1 MADEEILQA
10 RAEYIALLK
19 LLDDKSKAIMIKF
32 LSMVENDVLQSSST
46 KVDMIALNKAI
57 KTLRTQYTELIKTST
72 GKAVEYGVKIKDI
85 EFEKYLSKV
94 EKVLAGKNIP
104 DIEKK
109 AITSEIK
116 VQFGGGLE
124 AKVIDSVW
132 NKIWPDSL
140 NVDDRI
146 ARLSLKVKQFT
157 EQAIKQGV
165 TTGDSAANIAK
176 KLRNHFEIEGMER
189 KAAFRLGA
197 HTANMVYQATQ
208 AEISIQAKFVMG
220 IRIVRGMWGNISPN
234 CPICLEHG
242 GTVSKEYYKSYFG
255 GRDVDLWVLANMPP
269 YHNHCSCGIEQII
282 ENAIEFIR
290 KAREEF
296 ALKNS

>member
-10 RAEYIALLK
+10 RAEYIAFLK
-19 LLDDKSKAIMIKF
+19 LLDDKSKAIMINF
-32 LSMVENDVLQSSST
+32 LSVVENDVLQNSSA

-72 GKAVEYGVKIKDI
+72 DNSFEYGVKIKEI
-85 EFEKYLSKV
+85 EFDNYLSKI
-94 EKVLAGKNIP
+94 EKVLAGQKIT
-104 DIEKK
+104 DVEKK

-132 NKIWPDSL
+132 NKVWPDAL
-140 NVDDRI
+140 NVNDRI

-157 EQAIKQGV
+157 EQTIKQGIIL
-165 TTGDSAANIAK
+165 GDSAANIAK
-176 KLRNHFEIEGMER
+176 KLRDHFGIEGLER
-189 KAAFRLGA
+189 KAAFRLAA
-197 HTANMVYQATQ
+197 HTTNMVYQATQ

-255 GRDVDLWVLANMPP
+255 GRDIDLWVLANMPP
-269 YHNHCSCGIEQII
+269 YHSNCSCGIEQIT
-282 ENAIEFIR
+282 EDTTTFIR
-290 KAREEF
+290 KAREGRID
-296 ALKNS
+296 